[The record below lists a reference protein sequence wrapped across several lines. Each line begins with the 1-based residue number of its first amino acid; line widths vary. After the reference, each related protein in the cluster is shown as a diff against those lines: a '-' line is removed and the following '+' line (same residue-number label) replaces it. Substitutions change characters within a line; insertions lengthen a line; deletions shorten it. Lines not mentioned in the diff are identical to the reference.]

1 MQKRDKAMA
10 TTAIRLNKELV
21 DKAQAYATAEGKS
34 LSSIIEDFLSRLTSS
49 REETEEIPDIV
60 LSLLEAGAQ
69 VDDDDIN
76 GRKAYYGH
84 LEQKHQ

>member
-1 MQKRDKAMA
+1 MQKGDKAMA

-60 LSLLEAGAQ
+60 LSLLGAGVP
-69 VDDDDIN
+69 VDDDNITTDGKPIMVI
-76 GRKAYYGH
+76 
-84 LEQKHQ
+84 

>member
-1 MQKRDKAMA
+1 M
-10 TTAIRLNKELV
+10 V

-60 LSLLEAGAQ
+60 LSLLGAGVP
-69 VDDDDIN
+69 VDDDNITTDGKPIMVI
-76 GRKAYYGH
+76 
-84 LEQKHQ
+84 

>member
-1 MQKRDKAMA
+1 LQKRDKAMA

-60 LSLLEAGAQ
+60 LSLLGAGAP

>member
-1 MQKRDKAMA
+1 MN
-10 TTAIRLNKELV
+10 TSNNIETYSLLILV

-60 LSLLEAGAQ
+60 LSLLGAGVP
-69 VDDDDIN
+69 VDDDNITTDGKPIMVI
-76 GRKAYYGH
+76 
-84 LEQKHQ
+84 

>member
-1 MQKRDKAMA
+1 LQKGDKAMA

-60 LSLLEAGAQ
+60 LSLLGAGVP
-69 VDDDDIN
+69 VDDDNITTDGKPIMVI
-76 GRKAYYGH
+76 
-84 LEQKHQ
+84 

>member
-60 LSLLEAGAQ
+60 LSLLGAGVP
-69 VDDDDIN
+69 VDDDNITTDGKPIMVI
-76 GRKAYYGH
+76 
-84 LEQKHQ
+84 

>member
-1 MQKRDKAMA
+1 MA

>member
-49 REETEEIPDIV
+49 RAETEEIPDIV
-60 LSLLEAGAQ
+60 LSLLGAGTQ

>member
-34 LSSIIEDFLSRLTSS
+34 LSSIIEDFLSRLTESIRS
-49 REETEEIPDIV
+49 WG
-60 LSLLEAGAQ
+60 S
-69 VDDDDIN
+69 
-76 GRKAYYGH
+76 GR
-84 LEQKHQ
+84 

>member
-34 LSSIIEDFLSRLTSS
+34 LSSIIEDFLSRFTSS

-60 LSLLEAGAQ
+60 LSLLGAGDP

>member
-60 LSLLEAGAQ
+60 LSLLGAGAP

-76 GRKAYYGH
+76 GRKAYYGR

>member
-1 MQKRDKAMA
+1 MQKGDKAMA

-60 LSLLEAGAQ
+60 LSLLGAGVL
-69 VDDDDIN
+69 VDDDNITTDGKPIMVI
-76 GRKAYYGH
+76 
-84 LEQKHQ
+84 

>member
-10 TTAIRLNKELV
+10 TTAIRLNTELV

-60 LSLLEAGAQ
+60 LSLLGAGAP

>member
-34 LSSIIEDFLSRLTSS
+34 LSSIIEDFLSRLT
-49 REETEEIPDIV
+49 
-60 LSLLEAGAQ
+60 
-69 VDDDDIN
+69 DIN

>member
-60 LSLLEAGAQ
+60 LNLLGAGAP

>member
-1 MQKRDKAMA
+1 MQKGDKAMA

-60 LSLLEAGAQ
+60 LSLLGAGAP

>member
-1 MQKRDKAMA
+1 MA

-60 LSLLEAGAQ
+60 LSLLGAGVL
-69 VDDDDIN
+69 VDDDNITTDGKPIMVI
-76 GRKAYYGH
+76 
-84 LEQKHQ
+84 

>member
-21 DKAQAYATAEGKS
+21 DKAQAYATAEGKN

-60 LSLLEAGAQ
+60 LSLLGAGAP

>member
-60 LSLLEAGAQ
+60 LSLLGAGAP
-69 VDDDDIN
+69 VDDDDTN

>member
-34 LSSIIEDFLSRLTSS
+34 LSSIIEDFLSRLT
-49 REETEEIPDIV
+49 IV
-60 LSLLEAGAQ
+60 LSLLGAGAQ

>member
-60 LSLLEAGAQ
+60 LSLLGAGAP

-76 GRKAYYGH
+76 GRKAYYSH

>member
-1 MQKRDKAMA
+1 MA

-60 LSLLEAGAQ
+60 LSLLGAGVP
-69 VDDDDIN
+69 VDDDNITTDGKPIMVI
-76 GRKAYYGH
+76 
-84 LEQKHQ
+84 

>member
-49 REETEEIPDIV
+49 REEREEIPDIV
-60 LSLLEAGAQ
+60 LSLLGAGAP